1 MKLLR
6 LEIQNFGALRDF
18 RLDLSDGLNTLCREN
33 GWGKST
39 LAVFLK
45 AMLYGLPA
53 TRKADLDLN
62 ERRKYAP
69 WGGGVYGGSLEFSGA
84 KGRFRVERVF
94 GTKEAKDEFR
104 LFDLDTNSPSDAYGP
119 DLGVQLFGIDAD
131 GFERSAYLS
140 ERSLDTKTENATVR
154 AKLTGLIEN
163 PDDIGCYDE
172 AQALID
178 RRRKYYEVKGG
189 RGYLSDLDTEL
200 RDRTRRLEELREK
213 QTEQAAAAASLRAA
227 EEAAA
232 AAEDA
237 LNRFHCAQ
245 LEAEKQASLRT
256 QAAAMQTGLLQKER
270 RRKELRQA
278 FGGAVPTDEALRA
291 NRDLLTEYR
300 SDQRALQAAALTED
314 EQRRLD
320 ALSRQFPKR
329 IPAAADFDRAEE
341 LERELRDT
349 NARLAGL
356 SGQGAT
362 PEIRRLR
369 QLGLPTEAT
378 LEQAEHALD
387 RAEQLALAER
397 APHVTVTPRRR
408 IPLWVPLSVL
418 FCGVLL
424 GVLALI
430 PGLLPAPIPFGIA
443 GGVLLLAA
451 LAALAHFLPGGPAK
465 TAQRAEPRETSE
477 AVLAPV
483 YALLSRYGVH
493 RAGGNVRDEL
503 VRLSVLCGQARAYD
517 AGQKQA
523 DRQRAELTAKRDAA
537 KSGLDGFFTAF
548 GLPAPQ
554 DDPARALARLRSDA
568 DTLSALRRRADTLA
582 ARREVLNR
590 KLNDE
595 KTALQ
600 RFFAGL
606 TVARAGNAPED
617 CQAQM
622 EQLCMENRQLTIDL
636 AALRQEADVF
646 RRTHRAA
653 LEAPE
658 KPVGSD
664 AALRTALDAA
674 RQKAQT
680 LRADWNRLADQTAEI
695 PDLVTRIDCLRAES
709 TAAHANFETLH
720 RTADFLRTAK
730 ETLGTRYLGGMQAAF
745 ERNLQRLDASSGLHA
760 VIDPQLSVSV
770 RDGSMTRDLAT
781 ASRGTRDLLNF
792 SARLALTEVLS
803 AGSEQPFLLLDDPF
817 VNLDEVHLRA
827 ALAYLRALGR
837 EKQILYLVC
846 HQSRATAS
854 GEERKRRS

>member
-1 MKLLR
+1 M
-6 LEIQNFGALRDF
+6 
-18 RLDLSDGLNTLCREN
+18 
-33 GWGKST
+33 
-39 LAVFLK
+39 
-45 AMLYGLPA
+45 
-53 TRKADLDLN
+53 
-62 ERRKYAP
+62 
-69 WGGGVYGGSLEFSGA
+69 
-84 KGRFRVERVF
+84 ERVF

-163 PDDIGCYDE
+163 PDDTGCYDE

-189 RGYLSDLDTEL
+189 RGYLSGLDTEL

-245 LEAEKQASLRT
+245 LEAEKQASLRV

-270 RRKELRQA
+270 RREELRQA

-408 IPLWVPLSVL
+408 IPLWVPMSVL

-430 PGLLPAPIPFGIA
+430 PGLLPAPLPFGIA
-443 GGVLLLAA
+443 GGILLLAA
-451 LAALAHFLPGGPAK
+451 LAALALFLPGGPAK

-636 AALRQEADVF
+636 AALRQEADAF

-680 LRADWNRLADQTAEI
+680 LRADWNRLAEQTAEI

-745 ERNLQRLDASSGLHA
+745 ERNLQ
-760 VIDPQLSVSV
+760 LSVAV

-817 VNLDEVHLRA
+817 VNLDEVHLQA
-827 ALAYLRALGR
+827 ALSYLRALGR

-846 HQSRATAS
+846 HKSRATAS
-854 GEERKRRS
+854 GEERKGRS